1 MSEHAQKVI
10 KVGGIIS
17 ADLTIPNTEQVLD
30 FYQQIIG
37 WQSEGLA
44 MEDEQGKYDD
54 YVVKDVEGNWVG
66 GICHRRGM
74 NQDLPPVWMVYI
86 NVADIQASVQRCE
99 ELGGKVLKVASGDDG
114 AIYYAIIQDPAGAIM
129 GLSKAS

>member
-30 FYQQIIG
+30 FYQQVIG

-44 MEDEQGKYDD
+44 MEDEQGKYG
-54 YVVKDVEGNWVG
+54 VGRQGLEGRFWG
-66 GICHRRGM
+66 
-74 NQDLPPVWMVYI
+74 
-86 NVADIQASVQRCE
+86 
-99 ELGGKVLKVASGDDG
+99 
-114 AIYYAIIQDPAGAIM
+114 
-129 GLSKAS
+129 